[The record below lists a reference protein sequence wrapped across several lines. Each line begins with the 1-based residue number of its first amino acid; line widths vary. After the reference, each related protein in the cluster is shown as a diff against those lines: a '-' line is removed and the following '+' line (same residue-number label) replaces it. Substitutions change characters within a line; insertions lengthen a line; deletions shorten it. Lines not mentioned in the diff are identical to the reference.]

1 MQYSKLKEKSKK
13 KLKDLVYEDIKI
25 QSYMIEDNFSL
36 NEKKL
41 LFALRSKSYKA
52 RMNYKKM
59 NRNNLMCSLKCNTEE
74 TQIHIF
80 QSCRSIIDK
89 LGLIDI
95 TSFKLIYGT
104 PKEQRCA
111 IEVFIKIDDMRK
123 QIEDNILPG
132 GQMPGPERARPQ
144 IPLCICSGLI

>member
-1 MQYSKLKEKSKK
+1 
-13 KLKDLVYEDIKI
+13 
-25 QSYMIEDNFSL
+25 MIEDNFSL

-80 QSCRSIIDK
+80 QSCRPIIDK
-89 LGLIDI
+89 LGQIDI
-95 TSFKLIYGT
+95 PSFNLIYGT
-104 PKEQRCA
+104 PKEHKCA

-123 QIEDNILPG
+123 QIQDNILPG
-132 GQMPGPERARPQ
+132 GQMPGPEPARPQ
-144 IPLCICSGLI
+144 IP